1 MTGEQNGSSS
11 SGGCGGGASAVA
23 GTASESAFP
32 PVLMKDESPEARAYY
47 RKEVAVKL
55 WLERVLDLGQLPIAY
70 AESELRDGVLLC
82 RLMAALRPGS
92 IPCLYDSDLPAPRDY
107 AKIRSNILFFLEAAA
122 DYGVPKYAPPA
133 HANASKQ
140 ASKQASKHARQLCLL
155 QACAVS
161 RCCRAADVLLL
172 GRARLFT
179 VDDLYKAENVPRVVC
194 CITRLG
200 QLASQRPDWLGP
212 KYRTAAAPRSRAVL
226 AFARSAR
233 PARTHR
239 PSSTRALGGSC
250 VGSYVARHC
259 RLPPK
264 IDRQTLEANAV
275 RITPRCGS
283 NAERASERARRVSPR
298 ACAMAMA
305 AVLDAREKPAYQAPG
320 AERRCG
326 ALLCLD
332 TCIALGSAASLL
344 FHR

>member
-11 SGGCGGGASAVA
+11 SSSGGGGASSAVA

-140 ASKQASKHARQLCLL
+140 ASKQARTT
-155 QACAVS
+155 AVP
-161 RCCRAADVLLL
+161 AA
-172 GRARLFT
+172 GM
-179 VDDLYKAENVPRVVC
+179 
-194 CITRLG
+194 
-200 QLASQRPDWLGP
+200 
-212 KYRTAAAPRSRAVL
+212 
-226 AFARSAR
+226 
-233 PARTHR
+233 
-239 PSSTRALGGSC
+239 
-250 VGSYVARHC
+250 
-259 RLPPK
+259 
-264 IDRQTLEANAV
+264 
-275 RITPRCGS
+275 CG
-283 NAERASERARRVSPR
+283 V
-298 ACAMAMA
+298 
-305 AVLDAREKPAYQAPG
+305 
-320 AERRCG
+320 
-326 ALLCLD
+326 ALLSC
-332 TCIALGSAASLL
+332 C
-344 FHR
+344 